1 MGRGTL
7 PPNYKWIVLA
17 ITTIGVFMV
26 SLDMAV
32 VVLALP
38 DMMTDLHSNLVSM
51 TWVLMIYTFVG
62 TIFLL
67 ALGRVGDMFGRIRL
81 YNAGF
86 LVFTLGSAL
95 CGFSHAA
102 WQLIASRVIQG
113 GGGALMLVN
122 SWAILTET
130 FPASERGL
138 ALGINSLTWGIGGV
152 VGPVLGGLILAAAS
166 WRWIFFINIPIGIGG
181 SIAGYLCLREGSR
194 ATTDERM
201 DVLGALSFSAA
212 LFALL
217 YALTQGIEAGWT
229 SVPML
234 SLFAFFVA
242 GIAFFLFWEHTVRH
256 PALDLSL
263 FDSRVFDF
271 SVLASTF
278 QAIAVFSV
286 QFLMVFYFQ
295 AVKGYSPIHSAFLL
309 LPMPLAVSLGGPFSG
324 KISDRIGATVPAT
337 IGVLIQAT
345 GIFILST
352 VDVSSGYGH
361 VACGLALSGLGGGLF
376 FAPNTSAAM
385 SAAKT
390 SRLGVASATLATLR
404 NTGMVIS
411 YASALAIAAGSIPR
425 TMMMQLFVGTSVKL
439 GSPMMAGFVRGMHA
453 AFHVSVV
460 MCLIAAAMSL
470 VRGGSVKVEGPSV

>member
-1 MGRGTL
+1 MSLMNRSVL

-38 DMMTDLHSNLVSM
+38 DMMTDLHSSLVSM

-62 TIFLL
+62 TVFLL

-81 YNAGF
+81 YNIGF
-86 LVFTLGSAL
+86 LIFTLGSAL

-130 FPASERGL
+130 FPASERGV

-152 VGPVLGGLILAAAS
+152 VGPVLGGLILAVAS

-181 SIAGYLCLREGSR
+181 SIAGYLCLRER
-194 ATTDERM
+194 TKAATDEKM
-201 DVLGALSFSAA
+201 DILGALSFSAA
-212 LFALL
+212 LFAFL

-229 SVPML
+229 SPPML
-234 SLFAFFVA
+234 SLFAFFVV
-242 GIAFFLFWEHTVRH
+242 GILFFVYWERTVRH

-271 SVLASTF
+271 SVLASMF
-278 QAIAVFSV
+278 QAIAVFAV
-286 QFLMVFYFQ
+286 QFLMVFYLQ
-295 AVKGYSPIHSAFLL
+295 AVKGYTPIHSAFLL
-309 LPMPLAVSLGGPFSG
+309 RQCRLRSPLRAPSAEGYRIRSGPRCLP
-324 KISDRIGATVPAT
+324 R
-337 IGVLIQAT
+337 QA
-345 GIFILST
+345 
-352 VDVSSGYGH
+352 
-361 VACGLALSGLGGGLF
+361 C
-376 FAPNTSAAM
+376 
-385 SAAKT
+385 
-390 SRLGVASATLATLR
+390 
-404 NTGMVIS
+404 
-411 YASALAIAAGSIPR
+411 
-425 TMMMQLFVGTSVKL
+425 
-439 GSPMMAGFVRGMHA
+439 
-453 AFHVSVV
+453 
-460 MCLIAAAMSL
+460 
-470 VRGGSVKVEGPSV
+470 